1 MKLANS
7 LKSIELQKFLFIVIT
22 WTILGALLSIY
33 DHFLI
38 VSHITKGY
46 HEDAFFLKTIITN
59 TMAGFIGG
67 IIGGYTLVY
76 LVNKRFRSEPFYKG
90 VIVVFI
96 AFVLAICII
105 SLILAVLQALV
116 LHGGLGNPE
125 GMETFESLIY
135 TTEHIKNAI
144 FWATIVALTQLGLQI
159 NDKFGQGLL
168 WSMMVGKYHLPKNEE
183 RIFMFLDL
191 KGSTSIA
198 EQLGNKRYHHF
209 LKDLFS
215 DITDPILSNGGQIYQ
230 YVGDEVVISWP
241 TANGIDENRCVQCF
255 FDVQETLQELQDGY
269 MEKYQ
274 VAPSFKAGLHHG
286 DVVAGEVGI
295 IKRDITYSGDTLNT
309 AARIQGMCNQHE
321 SSLLVSGRLANLM
334 ALQAFT
340 IKNLGSLELRGKLES
355 VEIIAVEKG

>member
-1 MKLANS
+1 MRFSNS
-7 LKSIELQKFLFIVIT
+7 QRSIEIQKFLFIVLT
-22 WTILGALLSIY
+22 WTVLGALLSIY
-33 DHFLI
+33 DHFLVI
-38 VSHITKGY
+38 SHITKGY
-46 HEDAFFLKTIITN
+46 HEDAFFAKTVITN
-59 TMAGFIGG
+59 TFAGFMGG

-90 VIVVFI
+90 VLVVFV
-96 AFVLAICII
+96 AFVLAIAAI
-105 SLILAVLQALV
+105 SFALAFLQAYF
-116 LHGGLGNPE
+116 LHGGIYTPE
-125 GMETFESLIY
+125 GKETFESLIY

-168 WSMMVGKYHLPKNEE
+168 WSMITGKYHLPKNEE

-198 EQLGNKRYHHF
+198 EKLGNKKYHHF

-215 DITDPILSNGGQIYQ
+215 DITDPILVNGGQIYQ

-241 TANGIDENRCVQCF
+241 TESGINENRCVKCF
-255 FDVQETLQELQDGY
+255 FDVQQTLVELKDQY
-269 MEKYQ
+269 MAKYE

-286 DVVAGEVGI
+286 NVVAGEVGI

-309 AARIQGMCNQHE
+309 AARIQSMCNQYQ
-321 SSLLVSGRLANLM
+321 SSLLLSGRLANLM
-334 ALQAFT
+334 SLQSFKL
-340 IKNLGSLELRGKLES
+340 KNLGSLELRGKLES
-355 VEIIAVEKG
+355 VEIISIEK